1 MDRKAIIILAV
12 SFALMIGWS
21 LLVNRIYPPQP
32 IPLETN
38 RLASATNQTTANTNL
53 SAGAAP
59 SSGVSTSAPTSGRF
73 VESEEPEKLLTIEN
87 DYARYV
93 FTSYGGGLKL
103 IELKKYPESVACR
116 SRNGSS
122 IKRFA
127 TLNTKAPVPAF
138 ALVGSETLQGDGNF
152 SLTTNYGGVRAEKTL
167 PNGARLVKEFQL
179 GTNYLLS
186 VIVRLENPTAQALQL
201 PAQELVIG
209 TATPLDPGDNGTLM
223 AMQWYDG
230 VNAQSVGEPWF
241 ANRTF
246 GCFPGTPRTEYLP
259 GTTNVVWAAVYNR
272 FFTMI
277 VAPPT
282 NTPAPQVIARH
293 VNLPPPSAEE
303 VAANPKAVDKPFGFQ
318 SAFVYP
324 AMTLA
329 PKQTVERRFD
339 IFAGPKEYKTL
350 DRLASLLGN
359 NMDLVMGFGGFFG
372 FFARLL
378 LLSMNGLYAL
388 GLSYA
393 LTIIVITVI
402 IKVLFWP
409 LTQMST
415 RSMKRMQALQPQ
427 VKAIQEKYKDDPK
440 KMNQKMMELWK
451 QNKVNPAAGCLP
463 MLIQL
468 PIFFGFY
475 RMLQTAIE
483 LRGARFL
490 WACDLSQAD
499 TVWVIPGLNFPLN
512 PLPLIMGATQ
522 IWQMRLT
529 PPSPGVDPVQQKM
542 MQYMPLIFLFI
553 LYNFSSGL
561 TLYWTVQ
568 NLLTIA
574 QMKLTRASSA
584 KTATPAKMA
593 SPPPR
598 KKK

>member
-12 SFALMIGWS
+12 SFALLIGWIWFWNS
-21 LLVNRIYPPQP
+21 KYPPLP
-32 IPLETN
+32 IPPETN
-38 RLASATNQTTANTNL
+38 RLASATNQTVANTNV
-53 SAGAAP
+53 SAT
-59 SSGVSTSAPTSGRF
+59 SSGISTSAPTTGTL

-87 DYARYV
+87 DILRLT
-93 FTSYGGGLKL
+93 FTSHGGGLKL
-103 IELKKYPESVACR
+103 PELKKYPESVACR
-116 SRNGSS
+116 SRNGFSTN
-122 IKRFA
+122 KFA
-127 TLNTKAPVPAF
+127 TLNTKASVPAF
-138 ALVGSETLQGDGNF
+138 ALVGSEALQGDGNF
-152 SLTTNYGGVRAEKTL
+152 SLTKTENSVRAEKLL

-179 GTNYLLS
+179 GTNYLFS
-186 VIVRLENPTAQALQL
+186 TIVRLENPTGQALQL

-209 TATPLDPGDNGTLM
+209 TATPLGPSDDASLM
-223 AMQWYDG
+223 KMEWYDG
-230 VNAQSVGEPWF
+230 VKQQSVSEPWF
-241 ANRTF
+241 ANRSF
-246 GCFPGTPRTEYLP
+246 GCGLIPSTPRTNFVANSS
-259 GTTNVVWAAVYNR
+259 NVVWAAVYNR
-272 FFTMI
+272 FFTII

-282 NTPAPQVIARH
+282 NKSPEEIIVRH
-293 VNLPPPSAEE
+293 VKLPPPSPDELAT
-303 VAANPKAVDKPFGFQ
+303 VSKVITNQFGFQ
-318 SAFVYP
+318 TAFVYP

-329 PKQTVERRFD
+329 PKQSVERRFD
-339 IFAGPKEYKTL
+339 VFAGPKEYKTL

-388 GLSYA
+388 GLPYA

-427 VKAIQEKYKDDPK
+427 VKGIQEKYKDDPQ

-475 RMLQTAIE
+475 RMLQSAIE

-574 QMKLTRASSA
+574 QMKLTKASNA
-584 KTATPAKMA
+584 KTPAPAK
-593 SPPPR
+593 SPPPPARR
-598 KKK
+598 KK